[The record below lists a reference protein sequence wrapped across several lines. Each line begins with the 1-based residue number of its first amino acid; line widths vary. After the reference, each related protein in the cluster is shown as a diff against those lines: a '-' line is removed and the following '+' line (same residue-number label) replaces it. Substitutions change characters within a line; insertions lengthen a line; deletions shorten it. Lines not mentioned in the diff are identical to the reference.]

1 MGYAQ
6 LETSLSHN
14 TAISTRHSSRDSRRH
29 KLYSPSTMGRILLLD
44 AALVRVVE
52 RRLLQK
58 NILDRVDHSNSD
70 DRDRLQLG

>member
-14 TAISTRHSSRDSRRH
+14 TTIPIGHSSRDSCRH
-29 KLYSPSTMGRILLLD
+29 KLYSPSTMGRIFLLD
-44 AALVRVVE
+44 TAVVCVAEHRLV
-52 RRLLQK
+52 QK
-58 NILDRVDHSNSD
+58 NFLDWVDHSNSD